1 MRWRLVAAAANHTA
15 GWKSRATARADFLP
29 GVFISLEGIDGSG
42 KSTIAERLVPA
53 LQSAGRRALL
63 TREPGGT
70 AIGEQIREV
79 LLGRASSSMLPTT
92 EMLLFA
98 AARAQ
103 LVGEVIRPALEE
115 GLIVVTDR
123 FTDSSLAY
131 QWGARGLEKQV
142 VRVAQALATGGLEPD
157 LKVLLEAPVET
168 ALRRRMAKSHEVNRL
183 DREAIQF
190 HTRVREAYHTLVAA
204 EPARWRVIDADRAE
218 DEVWTDVW
226 QTVVSSV
233 LFAQGLERPQV

>member
-1 MRWRLVAAAANHTA
+1 
-15 GWKSRATARADFLP
+15 
-29 GVFISLEGIDGSG
+29 
-42 KSTIAERLVPA
+42 
-53 LQSAGRRALL
+53 
-63 TREPGGT
+63 
-70 AIGEQIREV
+70 
-79 LLGRASSSMLPTT
+79 
-92 EMLLFA
+92 
-98 AARAQ
+98 
-103 LVGEVIRPALEE
+103 
-115 GLIVVTDR
+115 
-123 FTDSSLAY
+123 
-131 QWGARGLEKQV
+131 
-142 VRVAQALATGGLEPD
+142 
-157 LKVLLEAPVET
+157 LLEAPVET

>member
-1 MRWRLVAAAANHTA
+1 MRWCLVAGAASHTA
-15 GWKSRATARADFLP
+15 GWKFRATARADFLP

-70 AIGEQIREV
+70 AIGEQVREV

-168 ALRRRMAKSHEVNRL
+168 ALRRRMAKSHEVNR
-183 DREAIQF
+183 
-190 HTRVREAYHTLVAA
+190 EAYHTLVAA

>member
-1 MRWRLVAAAANHTA
+1 
-15 GWKSRATARADFLP
+15 
-29 GVFISLEGIDGSG
+29 
-42 KSTIAERLVPA
+42 
-53 LQSAGRRALL
+53 
-63 TREPGGT
+63 
-70 AIGEQIREV
+70 
-79 LLGRASSSMLPTT
+79 MLPTT